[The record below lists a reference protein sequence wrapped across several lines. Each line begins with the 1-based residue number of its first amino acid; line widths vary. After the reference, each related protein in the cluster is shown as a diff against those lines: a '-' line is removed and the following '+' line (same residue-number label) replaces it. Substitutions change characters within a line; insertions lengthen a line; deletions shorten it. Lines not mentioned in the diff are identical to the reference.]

1 MIINFIKAFVQAS
14 NKERIEFF
22 RYVFKRIKER
32 FIAYWLGDVSV
43 FRHYISS
50 PEFKKD
56 KLYTISIVPSRFKKG
71 AWFSDIDAKEIQN
84 IINGIK
90 NKPAKKF
97 LLHQNMGCGYLEYTF
112 NSFQQKLLLN
122 ELEKILKE
130 EDIYIESD

>member
-50 PEFKKD
+50 HEFKKD
-56 KLYTISIVPSRFKKG
+56 KLYTISIAVSRFKKG
-71 AWFSDIDAKEIQN
+71 VWFSDIDAKEIQN

-97 LLHQNMGCGYLEYTF
+97 LLHQNMSCGYLEYIF